1 MKLCLRDGTPT
12 DCSWGVLENYKKL
25 GPDYLKKTDALRSKY
40 HPIELDL
47 TIPLGRVIISNIM
60 QKWRNFGRIN
70 VGENYKSFFYYLF
83 YTHSDRI
90 KCAFFDN
97 I

>member
-1 MKLCLRDGTPT
+1 MNTKSFDLKKKKKSSLFLYIKLVYYRDGTPT

-47 TIPLGRVIISNIM
+47 TIPLGKVFTKKKICLNKM
-60 QKWRNFGRIN
+60 
-70 VGENYKSFFYYLF
+70 
-83 YTHSDRI
+83 
-90 KCAFFDN
+90 
-97 I
+97 